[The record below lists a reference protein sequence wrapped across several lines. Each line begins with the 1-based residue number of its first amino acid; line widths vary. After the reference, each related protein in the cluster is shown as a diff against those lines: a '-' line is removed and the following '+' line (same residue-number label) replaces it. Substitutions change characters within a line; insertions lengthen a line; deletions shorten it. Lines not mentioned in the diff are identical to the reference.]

1 MANIYITQE
10 VKTEIIAR
18 SRNGE
23 RICDISRAL
32 NVPYQTVR
40 YTVNHAGK
48 LDECELPAIPSGF
61 KDKEA
66 ALCIAYTCGYLGFD
80 SELTGSICRKV
91 GCDVE
96 AVKDIAHWFNKN
108 AIIKT
113 HASHNNITKQLHMAK
128 KAEQAARE
136 EAAELRKENGENR
149 KALAEFGKQVLLYEK
164 KERELT
170 AGNNLLKKILAGF
183 CQTSLPEK
191 SD

>member
-1 MANIYITQE
+1 MANIHITQE

-40 YTVNHAGK
+40 YTVNHAEK
-48 LDECELPAIPSGF
+48 LDKCELPAIPSAF
-61 KDKEA
+61 KDKNA
-66 ALCIAYTCGYLGFD
+66 ALCIAYACEYFGFD
-80 SELTGSICRKV
+80 SELTGNMCRKI

-96 AVKDIAHWFNKN
+96 TIKDIAHWFNKN
-108 AIIKT
+108 ATINT
-113 HASHNNITKQLHMAK
+113 HASHNNITRQLHMAK

-136 EAAELRKENGENR
+136 EVDQLRKENGESR
-149 KALAEFGKQVLLYEK
+149 KALAEFGKQVLLSEK

-170 AGNNLLKKILAGF
+170 AGNNLLKKVLAGF